1 MVPSTFSLLALLLL
15 FASSTLPNP
24 VVPNFSDLK
33 IKTRHSGTSSSF
45 VNTLYLKGAR
55 QRQEYVYEKPFNMR
69 PASINRCDDRKR
81 IDLNPDTRLYAELPI
96 IDWSERRKDGRPIPP
111 NETTGADV
119 TITTDSVDTG
129 ERRQL
134 GTYMAHHVRITI
146 KVEAGPGAAM
156 PSSVEERDGWYID
169 LPGLGCQDS
178 DKNVGFV
185 YSRLA
190 PAQPR
195 HDRVH
200 FKRLGTAPAGFP
212 IEETIKRTEQGKN
225 TISKVELLEFS
236 ESPLDDALFDVPAG
250 YSPALRTPRGGF
262 DLMKPDSLT
271 NRVQVYWA
279 ELERWTR
286 QWFR

>member
-1 MVPSTFSLLALLLL
+1 MGPSTSSLLALLIL
-15 FASSTLPNP
+15 FSSATPSNP

-33 IKTRHSGTSSSF
+33 IKTRRSGQSSSF
-45 VNTLYLKGAR
+45 VETLYLKGGR
-55 QRQEYVYEKPFNMR
+55 QRQEYVYDKPFNVR
-69 PASINRCDDRKR
+69 SASINRCDDRKR

-96 IDWSERRKDGRPIPP
+96 IDWSEQRKDARPIPP
-111 NETTGADV
+111 NEMTGADV
-119 TITTDSVDTG
+119 TITTDSIDTG
-129 ERRQL
+129 ERRPL
-134 GTYMAHHVRITI
+134 GSYTARHVRITI

-178 DKNVGFV
+178 AKNIGFV

-195 HDRVH
+195 HDRIH
-200 FKRLGTAPAGFP
+200 LKRLGSAPGGFP
-212 IEETIKRTEQGKN
+212 IEETVKRTEQGN
-225 TISKVELLEFS
+225 STLSKAELLEFS

-262 DLMKPDSLT
+262 DLMKPDTLT

-279 ELERWTR
+279 ELGRWTR

>member
-96 IDWSERRKDGRPIPP
+96 IAWSERRKDGRPIPP

-134 GTYMAHHVRITI
+134 GT
-146 KVEAGPGAAM
+146 
-156 PSSVEERDGWYID
+156 
-169 LPGLGCQDS
+169 
-178 DKNVGFV
+178 
-185 YSRLA
+185 
-190 PAQPR
+190 
-195 HDRVH
+195 
-200 FKRLGTAPAGFP
+200 
-212 IEETIKRTEQGKN
+212 
-225 TISKVELLEFS
+225 
-236 ESPLDDALFDVPAG
+236 
-250 YSPALRTPRGGF
+250 
-262 DLMKPDSLT
+262 
-271 NRVQVYWA
+271 
-279 ELERWTR
+279 
-286 QWFR
+286 